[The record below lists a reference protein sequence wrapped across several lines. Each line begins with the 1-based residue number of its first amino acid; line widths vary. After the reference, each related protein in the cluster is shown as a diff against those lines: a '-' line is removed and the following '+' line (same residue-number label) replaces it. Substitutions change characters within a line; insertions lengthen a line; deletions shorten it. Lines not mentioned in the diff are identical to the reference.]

1 MARQRK
7 LFTIGEHH
15 GNVVLNYAG
24 HPVNQFALVASSYAE
39 AATVLR
45 KKFEAE
51 RHTDF
56 DAYPIVFLYRHAL
69 ELYLKAVL
77 LLGNRLAVTSGNT
90 ELHTDDIFTG
100 HSLSANLPVV
110 KEIFTEVG
118 WGDDYPHMGLEDASF
133 EEIVKEFDAL
143 DRGSYTFRYTVKKD
157 GTASIAE
164 HFAFSISDFATIME
178 RILNNL
184 SGACLG
190 LEEISGFMAKQYRDA
205 MSDYMADMRA
215 DMHDYESDYRDY
227 FEY

>member
-7 LFTIGEHH
+7 LFTVGNHQ
-15 GNVVLNYAG
+15 GNVVLNYFG
-24 HPVNQFALVASSYAE
+24 HPINQFALIASSYAE

-51 RHTDF
+51 RHIDF

-77 LLGNRLAVTSGNT
+77 LLGNQLAVTSSNT
-90 ELHTDDIFTG
+90 KLHTDDIFTS
-100 HSLSANLPVV
+100 HSLSDNLPVV
-110 KEIFTEVG
+110 KEIFAEVG

-133 EEIVKEFDAL
+133 EAIVKEFDEL

-157 GTASIAE
+157 GTASIEE
-164 HFAFSISDFATIME
+164 HFAFSISDFAAIME
-178 RILNNL
+178 RILSNL
-184 SGACLG
+184 SGACIG
-190 LEEISGFMAKQYRDA
+190 LEEISGFMAEQYREA

-215 DMHDYESDYRDY
+215 DMHEYESDYRDY
-227 FEY
+227 